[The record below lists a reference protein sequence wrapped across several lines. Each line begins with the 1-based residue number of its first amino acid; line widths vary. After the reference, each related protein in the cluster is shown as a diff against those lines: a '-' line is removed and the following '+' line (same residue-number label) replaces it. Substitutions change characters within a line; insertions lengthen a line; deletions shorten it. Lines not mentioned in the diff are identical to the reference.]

1 MNTSQPATALP
12 PRRGVALVV
21 SGPSGA
27 GKSTVCRLVLA
38 GRPAM
43 RFSVSCTTRAPRA
56 GETDGVDYHFL
67 GRPEFEA
74 KIAAGEFLEHAEV
87 HGNFYGTLR
96 AEVEPFLHR
105 GGDVLL
111 DIDVQG
117 ARQVRRNADAGGVG
131 GQYAF
136 VFLAP
141 PSLAELER
149 RLRGRQT
156 DAEEV
161 ILRRL
166 ANARREIAAWREYDY
181 LVINDT
187 VGRAAGEMTAILDA
201 RRCAAGAWIGD
212 PLADAESA

>member
-1 MNTSQPATALP
+1 MNTSPSTPALP

-27 GKSTVCRLVLA
+27 GKSTVCRLLLA

-43 RFSVSCTTRAPRA
+43 RFSVSCTTRAPRGA
-56 GETDGVDYHFL
+56 EQDGVDYHFL
-67 GRPEFEA
+67 SRAEFAA
-74 KIAAGEFLEHAEV
+74 KAAGGEFLEHAEV

-96 AEVEPFLHR
+96 AEVEPFLHQ

-117 ARQVRRNADAGGVG
+117 ARQVRQNAGASGIG

-156 DAEEV
+156 DSEEV

-166 ANARREIAAWREYDY
+166 ANARRELAAWREYDY

-187 VGRAAGEMTAILDA
+187 VERAAAEMTAVLDA
-201 RRCAAGAWIGD
+201 RRCATTAWIGD
-212 PLADAESA
+212 PLGSNG

>member
-1 MNTSQPATALP
+1 MNTSSATNRIP
-12 PRRGVALVV
+12 SRHGVALVV

-27 GKSTVCRLVLA
+27 GKSTICKQVLA
-38 GRPAM
+38 NRPTM
-43 RFSVSCTTRAPRA
+43 RFSVSCTTRAPRT

-67 GRPEFEA
+67 SRAEFEA

-96 AEVEPFLHR
+96 AEVEPCLRR
-105 GGDVLL
+105 GDDVLL

-117 ARQVRRNADAGGVG
+117 ARQVRQNSNASGIGD
-131 GQYAF
+131 QYAF
-136 VFLAP
+136 LFLAP

-166 ANARREIAAWREYDY
+166 AAARREIAAWREYDY
-181 LVINDT
+181 LVINDEIADA
-187 VGRAAGEMTAILDA
+187 VREMTAILDA
-201 RRCAAGAWIGD
+201 RRCAVSAWID
-212 PLADAESA
+212 NPLGE